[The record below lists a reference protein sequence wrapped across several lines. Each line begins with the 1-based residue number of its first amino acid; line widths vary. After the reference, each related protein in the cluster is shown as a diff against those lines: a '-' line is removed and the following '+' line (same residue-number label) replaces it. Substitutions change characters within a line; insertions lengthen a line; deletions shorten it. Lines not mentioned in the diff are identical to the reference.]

1 MKTKLRLAALA
12 TLALLSTGTA
22 FAAGEHDGHH
32 APPATAAA
40 AAPEFA
46 EGTVKKV
53 DKAAGRVTISHGPLT
68 TLDMPPMTMVFRAGT
83 AGMLDDLKAGD
94 RIRFI
99 AERAGGVFT
108 VTTLERMP

>member
-12 TLALLSTGTA
+12 TLALLSTGAA

-32 APPATAAA
+32 APPAA

-53 DKAAGRVTISHGPLT
+53 DKAASRVTISHGPLT